1 MTDAERE
8 WHHLGYGDQIDKLKK
23 NAGWTDMVNKLKTG

>member
-23 NAGWTDMVNKLKTG
+23 MPVGLIW